1 MRYIVFS
8 LAGIMLALLGI
19 FRLNHYTHAL
29 YFKHLTYRGPS
40 VQFKPDKQDYAKNY
54 YVNTEVKSEDGNYVF
69 SYTFRDQDKN
79 DRTWH
84 WSYPEDVTDQMIGD
98 FGVPK
103 FIFQPYVPSD
113 TATRRRMNLVSQGMF
128 EMENNQIGPDM
139 NKMINYYR
147 PFLEP
152 ISQLVDNTLGSD
164 ATWRSRA
171 EMVIKFVQDIPYGV
185 PPDEQ
190 GNRYTGGIFPPP
202 QVFVN
207 MYGDCDSKVVLY
219 SSLLSFFNDY
229 EVLILQEATHVL
241 TGIKGIPKPYD
252 KFFEYHNNKYI
263 MAETAGPGR
272 TDLGVITDPYQNIT
286 DEYLVKI
293 E

>member
-1 MRYIVFS
+1 MRCILYS
-8 LAGIMLALLGI
+8 LAGILLALTGVS
-19 FRLNHYTHAL
+19 RLNHYMNNL
-29 YFKHLTYRGPS
+29 YFRHLTSRGPS
-40 VQFKPDKQDYAKNY
+40 VRFTPDPKDFARNY
-54 YVNTEVKSEDGNYVF
+54 YVNTDVKEDDGNYVF
-69 SYTFRDQDKN
+69 SYTFRDHDKT

-84 WSYPEDVTDQMIGD
+84 WSYPDDVTDQMISD
-98 FGVPK
+98 FGVPA
-103 FIFQPYVPSD
+103 FIFQPYVVSD
-113 TATRRRMNLVSQGMF
+113 TATQRRMNLISKGMF

-147 PFLEP
+147 PFMEP
-152 ISQLVDNTLGSD
+152 LSQLVDNSLGTN
-164 ATWRSRA
+164 ATWRNRA
-171 EMVIKFVQDIPYGV
+171 EMIIKFVQDIPYGV

-190 GNRYTGGIFPPP
+190 GSRYTGGIFPPP

-219 SSLLSFFNDY
+219 SSLMSYYHDY
-229 EVLILQEATHVL
+229 DVLILQETSHVL

-252 KFFEYHNNKYI
+252 KYFEFRNNQYI

-286 DEYLVKI
+286 SEYLVKI